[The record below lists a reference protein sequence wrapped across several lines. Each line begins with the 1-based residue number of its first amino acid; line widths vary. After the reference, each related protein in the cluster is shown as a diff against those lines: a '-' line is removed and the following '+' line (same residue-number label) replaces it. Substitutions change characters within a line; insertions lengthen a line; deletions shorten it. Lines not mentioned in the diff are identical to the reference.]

1 MSITIQEVKKL
12 ARLSRLEFSDAE
24 AERFLGEFDAI
35 LQQVDAINKVD
46 VSGVDLFCDTVDA
59 DTQLRADEV
68 KPSLPAADIIKNAPS
83 AEGTAFWVPVTV
95 VEE

>member
-12 ARLSRLEFSDAE
+12 AKLSRLEFSEEE
-24 AERFLGEFDAI
+24 ATQFVGEFEAI
-35 LQQVDAINKVD
+35 LKQVDAINRVD
-46 VSGVDLFCDTVDA
+46 VSGVDLIEDTIDA

-68 KPSLPAADIIKNAPS
+68 RQSLSAQEIIKNAPAS
-83 AEGTAFWVPVTV
+83 EDTAFLVPVTV

>member
-12 ARLSRLEFSDAE
+12 AKLSRLEFLDSE
-24 AERFLGEFDAI
+24 AEQFVGEFDAI

-46 VSGVDLFCDTVDA
+46 VSKVDLLEDTIDA

-68 KPSLPAADIIKNAPS
+68 RDSLPASVILENAPAS
-83 AEGTAFWVPVTV
+83 EDTAFLVPVTV